1 MEFYKLYKDSFNY
14 FDNYDTVTCIDELN
28 EDIERN
34 PQWMNNVVS
43 QTTNLINNEVLII
56 VLVRWVGLKTTPF
69 KEGKINE

>member
-34 PQWMNNVVS
+34 PQWMSEVVN
-43 QTTNLINNEVLII
+43 QTTNCINNEVLVII
-56 VLVRWVGLKTTPF
+56 LVRWVGVKTTPF
-69 KEGKINE
+69 KEVGE

>member
-34 PQWMNNVVS
+34 PQWMSEVVN
-43 QTTNLINNEVLII
+43 QTTNCINNEVLITI
-56 VLVRWVGLKTTPF
+56 LVRWVGVKTTPF
-69 KEGKINE
+69 KEKGD

>member
-34 PQWMNNVVS
+34 PQWMSEVVN
-43 QTTNLINNEVLII
+43 QTTNCINNEVLVII
-56 VLVRWVGLKTTPF
+56 LVRWVGVKQHHLK
-69 KEGKINE
+69 K

>member
-34 PQWMNNVVS
+34 PQWMSEVVS
-43 QTTNLINNEVLII
+43 QSTNLINNEVLITI
-56 VLVRWVGLKTTPF
+56 LVRWVGVKTTPF
-69 KEGKINE
+69 KEVGD

>member
-34 PQWMNNVVS
+34 PQWMSHVVNQS
-43 QTTNLINNEVLII
+43 TNLINNEVLIT
-56 VLVRWVGLKTTPF
+56 VLVRWVGVKTTPF
-69 KEGKINE
+69 KEVGD